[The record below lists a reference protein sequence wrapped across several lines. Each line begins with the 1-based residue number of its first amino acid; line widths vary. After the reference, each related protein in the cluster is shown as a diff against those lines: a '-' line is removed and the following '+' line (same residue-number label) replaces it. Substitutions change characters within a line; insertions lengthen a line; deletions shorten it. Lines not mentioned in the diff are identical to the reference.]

1 MTLQEVS
8 LKLGKA
14 ESTIQHAFSRT
25 QKTLARKG
33 IVLTRE
39 GRWPNINYN
48 IEYKDIDLN
57 TYIIYV
63 HTNKINGKKY
73 VGQTRYSLEERTKK
87 DGYGYRNQSKF
98 YNAIIK
104 YGWENFDHEILYTG
118 LSQEEANKLEIQLIK
133 ELDTIDNGYNIHTG
147 GSHHNPTRMIEGK
160 IGKEASWY
168 GKKHSEEYKQ
178 YMSQL
183 MKKKWQNEEYRLQVC
198 ENMKKNHAD
207 VAGKNNT
214 QSKAVYCI
222 EKDIVKDSCG
232 DMAVYLGF
240 DRVNGGKIIGA
251 VCRQEKYK
259 YQNYHFV
266 WATEK
271 DNKNL
276 IETILEKD
284 KNCIYHGCEV
294 ICLETNKI
302 YKSYK
307 EASRDT
313 GADASS
319 ISRCCNGKQKTAGGK
334 HWQLLKKGD
343 KE

>member
-25 QKTLARKG
+25 QKTLAKKG
-33 IVLTRE
+33 IFLTKE
-39 GRWPNINYN
+39 GRWPNIIYN
-48 IEYKDIDLN
+48 LEYQDINLN
-57 TYIIYV
+57 TYIVYAHI
-63 HTNKINGKKY
+63 NKINNKKY
-73 VGQTRYSLEERTKK
+73 IGQTRYTLEDRARKN
-87 DGYGYRNQSKF
+87 GYGYHDQPKF
-98 YNAIIK
+98 WHAIQK
-104 YGWENFDHEILYTG
+104 YGWDNFEHKILYSN
-118 LSQEEANKLEIQLIK
+118 LSQEEANIIEIQLIK
-133 ELDTIDNGYNIHTG
+133 DLDTIKNGYNVSPG
-147 GSHHNPTRMIEGK
+147 GSYHDPKQIIKGK
-160 IGKEASWY
+160 TGVEAPWY

-178 YMSQL
+178 YMSEL
-183 MKKKWQNEEYRLQVC
+183 MKNKWENEEYRTQTC

-207 VAGKNNT
+207 FTGKNNP

-240 DRVNGGKIIGA
+240 ERVSGGKVIAA

-271 DNKNL
+271 DNKDF
-276 IETILEKD
+276 IQMILEKD
-284 KNCIYHGCEV
+284 KKCIYHGRKV

-302 YKSYK
+302 YNSQK

-313 GADASS
+313 DIDATS
-319 ISRCCNGKQKTAGGK
+319 IGRCCNGKQKTAGGK
-334 HWQLLKKGD
+334 HWQLL
-343 KE
+343 